1 MSLISEKAGKLTHA
15 RQDTASLLAPIFTHV
30 GKVKGERPKDTVYY
44 TYNGATITFKLFE
57 KLDATEQSI
66 LFGIVALASLE
77 KRELPENGSEAVQG
91 LLQKLNKV
99 EEGGFEYGASV
110 GFKTTYHAL
119 LQASGMGR
127 SQQSK
132 ERLLKGL
139 ERLEGAR
146 YIVKKGTK
154 RHAGENLIA
163 VGFDEQNDEIF
174 IGLSSILAYAMEN
187 QFTYVNLQER
197 KQLGRNLGI
206 THLVHSR
213 LCAVI
218 NAGSSHKFNVER
230 LCHTIAGKI
239 RREVYEDGS
248 YEDVKEQLEKSKLK
262 NIKLQVVRA
271 MEKIDGLEGWSAE
284 PKGKGANLVYTV
296 KRPQFEVEES

>member
-15 RQDTASLLAPIFTHV
+15 RQDAASLLAPIFTHV

-132 ERLLKGL
+132 DRLLKGL

-197 KQLGRNLGI
+197 KQLGSNLGI

-218 NAGSSHKFNVER
+218 NAGSSHKFNVDK
-230 LCHTIAGKI
+230 LSHTITGKI
-239 RREVYEDGS
+239 RREVEDDGS
-248 YEDVKEQLEKSKLK
+248 FQDVQLPFSKAELK
-262 NIKLQVVRA
+262 NVRRQVVSA
-271 MEKIDGLEGWSAE
+271 MRKINELEGWSATA
-284 PKGKGANLVYTV
+284 KGSGSSLVYTV
-296 KRPQFEVEES
+296 HRPSIKFDD